1 MTLNPSLALRRVK
14 EGDAALMLYTAC
26 TKAFSAWA
34 KEAGANSSTSNV
46 SDGEMSLRI
55 KAPNGDY
62 LSVLYR
68 PPAEGGVQGTL
79 IVVFV
84 DADQFFKE
92 NGVDSGKGP
101 DPAATGRPSPR
112 K

>member
-1 MTLNPSLALRRVK
+1 MTLNPSLALGQVK

-26 TKAFSAWA
+26 TKRFSTWA

-62 LSVLYR
+62 LSALYR
-68 PPAEGGVQGTL
+68 PPAKGGVQGTL
-79 IVVFV
+79 TVVFV
-84 DADQFFKE
+84 DADQFLKE
-92 NGVDSGKGP
+92 NRVDSGNSP
-101 DPAATGRPSPR
+101 DPTATEPPSPR